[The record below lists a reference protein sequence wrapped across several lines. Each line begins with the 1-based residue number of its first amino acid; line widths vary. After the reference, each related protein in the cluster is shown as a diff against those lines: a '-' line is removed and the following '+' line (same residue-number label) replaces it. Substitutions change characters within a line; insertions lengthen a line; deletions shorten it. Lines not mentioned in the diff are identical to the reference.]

1 MMFLKRC
8 AEYGDEPK
16 SARCRPESQSDR
28 FERGSM
34 NLLLKNYLAFGIACV
49 GFIGTLSFG
58 AGPADDAIVEA
69 DRTVVAALAK
79 GDKSAANK
87 WLDQD
92 FNWIDSEGIMWFKDD
107 AFRAAL
113 KPLITAG
120 DDIKVIE
127 HKYGKSVVWIQW
139 NQGNKYSARFWVKRP
154 SGWKLLHTTEIAAV
168 PKRDFQTVAPTY
180 DIPCNNP
187 CKAVPYKPLTAG
199 EKAALD
205 EWQEQESGQ
214 ANWEKHVADDMD
226 QRVVS
231 TYGGASPS
239 KADRIAG
246 MNRRKAENS
255 NAPKV
260 GAAPALWIR
269 TWDFDDAVV
278 MVSIQP
284 TYGDKAYWS
293 SRVLAKNKEGVWQM
307 MESYH
312 NYVLASPVM
321 TATPNQPDLK

>member
-1 MMFLKRC
+1 
-8 AEYGDEPK
+8 
-16 SARCRPESQSDR
+16 
-28 FERGSM
+28 M
-34 NLLLKNYLAFGIACV
+34 NHIGNNCFNIGIACL
-49 GFIGTLSFG
+49 GLAG
-58 AGPADDAIVEA
+58 ALNLAAAAADDPIVKA
-69 DRTVVAALAK
+69 DRAVVAALAK
-79 GDKSAANK
+79 GDKAAANK
-87 WLDQD
+87 WLDPD
-92 FNWIDSEGIMWFKDD
+92 FNWIDAQGIMWFKDD
-107 AFRAAL
+107 AFRAGL
-113 KPLITAG
+113 KPLVTTG

-127 HKYGKSVVWIQW
+127 HKYGTRVVWIQW

-180 DIPCNNP
+180 DIPCDNP
-187 CKAVPYKPLTAG
+187 CKAVPYKPLSAG
-199 EKAALD
+199 ERAALD
-205 EWQEQESGQ
+205 EWQEQESSQ
-214 ANWEKHVADDMD
+214 ANWEKDVADNMD
-226 QRVVS
+226 QRVVN

-246 MNRRKAENS
+246 MNRRKAQNA

-293 SRVLAKNKEGVWQM
+293 SRVLAKNAAGVWQM

>member
-1 MMFLKRC
+1 
-8 AEYGDEPK
+8 
-16 SARCRPESQSDR
+16 
-28 FERGSM
+28 M
-34 NLLLKNYLAFGIACV
+34 NRMGNNSLSIAIACI
-49 GFIGTLSFG
+49 GLTGTLSL
-58 AGPADDAIVEA
+58 AAAAADDPIVTA
-69 DRTVVAALAK
+69 DRAVVAALAK
-79 GDKSAANK
+79 GDKAAANK

-107 AFRAAL
+107 AFRAGL
-113 KPLITAG
+113 KPLVTAG
-120 DDIKVIE
+120 DDVKVIE

-168 PKRDFQTVAPTY
+168 PKRDFQTIAPAY

-187 CKAVPYKPLTAG
+187 CKAVPYKPLGAG

-205 EWQEQESGQ
+205 EWQEQESSQ

-246 MNRRKAENS
+246 MNRRKTENA

-293 SRVLAKNKEGVWQM
+293 SRVLAKNSAGLWQM